1 VKHINSSNIT
11 KIDEDGDIE
20 NRKIKAEIHTESV
33 GSITNL
39 NLTTPKREVNSVEIQ
54 LIR

>member
-1 VKHINSSNIT
+1 VKHVDSSNIT
-11 KIDEDGDIE
+11 KIDEDEDIG
-20 NRKIKAEIHTESV
+20 NRKIKAEVHTESV

-39 NLTTPKREVNSVEIQ
+39 NLTTPKREVNFVEIQ